1 MSQVTVQTDHSL
13 DIDNIRKDFP
23 ILNQTLYS
31 NKPLVYFDSAATSQ
45 KPRQVIDALVSYYE
59 NDNANV
65 HRGIH
70 ALAHRAT
77 LAFEAT
83 RMKLQQYIKAAD
95 KSEIIFTSGTTEAI
109 NLVAQTWGP
118 ANLKSGDAILLT
130 EMEHHSNLVPWQM
143 LAQKTGCQLRF
154 IPVDE
159 SGQLDLSRLDDYFTD
174 KVKLVAVT
182 HMSNVLG
189 TINPIKKL
197 AEYAHAR
204 QSLILVD
211 GAQGAP
217 HITLDVQDLDVDFY
231 TISGHKM
238 LGPTGVGALYARKE
252 ILEEMPPYK
261 GGGEMIDKV
270 SYDGFTFGALP
281 QKFEAGTPN
290 IAAVIAFSEAI
301 DYINA
306 IGLNAIHAH
315 EVALTEYAIAQLEA
329 IPGIKIYG
337 HAPERGGV
345 VTFNI
350 NSVHPLD
357 LTQLLDREG
366 FAIRTGHHCAQP
378 LMAKLG
384 VESSARISFYIY
396 NTFTEIDR
404 FMDGFDKVL
413 KMLR

>member
-174 KVKLVAVT
+174 NVKLVAVT